1 MEKLMLTVIVVLS
14 MSLAAFASNT
24 NATQFNSNGGNIAIE
39 NADPHT
45 KQFED
50 LMKIL
55 KEYEEE
61 LNKATTCEE
70 LDNADIAMFIK
81 LMATAENKYPEEATP
96 EENKEIM
103 EYMNR
108 LEVVSK
114 QLGAKLG
121 CKHEGDRDE
130 E

>member
-1 MEKLMLTVIVVLS
+1 
-14 MSLAAFASNT
+14 MSLAAFASNA
-24 NATQFNSNGGNIAIE
+24 NATQFNSNGSNIAIE

-55 KEYEEE
+55 KEYEED

-81 LMATAENKYPEEATP
+81 LMATAENKYPEEATA

-114 QLGAKLG
+114 QLAAKFG

>member
-1 MEKLMLTVIVVLS
+1 MKKLMLTVIVVLS
-14 MSLAAFASNT
+14 MSLAAFASNA

-39 NADPHT
+39 KADPHT

-55 KEYEEE
+55 NEYEED
-61 LNKATTCEE
+61 LKKATTCEE

-81 LMATAENKYPEEATP
+81 LMATAENNYTEEATP

-108 LEVVSK
+108 LEIESK
-114 QLGAKLG
+114 QLGEKFG
-121 CKHEGDRDE
+121 CKHEGDGDE